1 VDTTLQVMA
10 LGVARWLLVPTKADA
25 SSIRGLQRVAER
37 VVDAGTTG
45 HRVDVL
51 GLVLTGVPTA
61 ATRVRARPRRRRHH
75 YRAGRQRPLLGLVVR
90 SSDAVARE
98 CRARGPARPGAGRAA
113 GRGGAVL
120 AGLPGRPYPHRLP
133 GSAPALADDYV
144 GVTEQVLLRLNEL
157 QASRGAA

>member
-61 ATRVRARPRRRRHH
+61 ATRVRARPPPRRHH
-75 YRAGRQRPLLGLVVR
+75 YRAGRHPPCSAWWSAAATTWHG
-90 SSDAVARE
+90 SAE
-98 CRARGPARPGAGRAA
+98 PGAPLAQELAEQLEGVEPFWRAFREGHTPIGCPA
-113 GRGGAVL
+113 APPLWPMTRS
-120 AGLPGRPYPHRLP
+120 
-133 GSAPALADDYV
+133 GSPNRSCC
-144 GVTEQVLLRLNEL
+144 G
-157 QASRGAA
+157 